1 MSVIF
6 LVSVVDDMVRYRRS
20 ISAQSLFFLNVLCS
34 RTNSFFVFF
43 FNFPSSLLPL
53 ALAAWLGNRATYDV
67 YGYSFTHSI
76 HCDYTFLDISI
87 KN

>member
-6 LVSVVDDMVRYRRS
+6 LVSVVDDMVRYHRS
-20 ISAQSLFFLNVLCS
+20 ISVQSLFFLNVLCS

-43 FNFPSSLLPL
+43 SIFPLRSPL

>member
-1 MSVIF
+1 VSVIF

-43 FNFPSSLLPL
+43 FQFSLFARHLHLPL
-53 ALAAWLGNRATYDV
+53 GWETELRTTYM
-67 YGYSFTHSI
+67 
-76 HCDYTFLDISI
+76 DILSLI
-87 KN
+87 QFIVITRF